1 MKPGNSSIMPISDK
15 ISGEN
20 IHARKRKRAMLIKSI
35 PNG

>member
-20 IHARKRKRAMLIKSI
+20 IHARKRKNSMLTNSI
-35 PNG
+35 PKG

>member
-1 MKPGNSSIMPISDK
+1 MKLGDSSIMPISDK

-20 IHARKRKRAMLIKSI
+20 IHAKKRKSVMLIKSI